1 MAAEDAPNCLVAL
14 QLDRLPSGDLDG
26 LVPTQDEH
34 GRPIPEWKRQV
45 MVRKLQARLGED
57 PVPRVQVGPSRALRG
72 GRGAGPCGRGAG
84 PGGAG
89 QGGARWEWGGV
100 GPLGRAEAGRGGFV
114 LASRRGRWGTW
125 AHTSSLDTRAP
136 HRVPLCGPSFLLWE
150 TMKGNQIWKLGASSP
165 ITPFRAPPPLRG
177 GLSTCSSVLTIFI
190 PPLPRARPR
199 ARQ

>member
-100 GPLGRAEAGRGGFV
+100 GPLGRAEAGRGALFWQVDVEGGV
-114 LASRRGRWGTW
+114 PGPTRRVWTPGHPI
-125 AHTSSLDTRAP
+125 ACPSVAP
-136 HRVPLCGPSFLLWE
+136 
-150 TMKGNQIWKLGASSP
+150 ASSS
-165 ITPFRAPPPLRG
+165 G
-177 GLSTCSSVLTIFI
+177 
-190 PPLPRARPR
+190 RP
-199 ARQ
+199 